1 MSRIPLLSC
10 EGIGKAYGIQPLFE
24 KLSVGLAEG
33 DRVGLVGPNG
43 SGKTTLLRILAGIE
57 PPDSGTRSLRRL
69 ARLGYV
75 PQDPTFRD
83 DRTIAAILSEIV
95 PVEQHEGFE
104 AAGRIAA
111 ALGRAGFTDP
121 RQTVGTL
128 SAGWRKRLAIAR
140 ELVTD
145 PDVLLMDEP
154 TNHLDVEG
162 ILWLEALLRTEVPA
176 YLVVSHDRYFLEHIA
191 SRVLELNRRFPGGLF
206 QVEGRYSD
214 YLLKREEA
222 LREQAAFQDTLANKV
237 RREVEWLRRGPKART
252 RKGQARVKAAGRLIQ
267 ELDAVRER
275 TVGATA
281 GIELMASGRQSKKLL
296 VARDLG
302 KAISGKRLLAGL
314 SVTLGPGMRVGLLG
328 PSGSGKTT
336 LLNLLAGILAPDS
349 GQIERAEG
357 LRVVRFDQDREG
369 LDPAVSLRRTLAPEG
384 DAVVYRDRSVHVVSW
399 AKRFLFRPEQLET
412 AVGRLSGGE
421 RARVLIARLMLQ
433 PADLLILD
441 EPTNDL
447 DIPTLEV
454 LEESL
459 ADFSG
464 ALVLVTRDRFLLERV
479 STIILALDGAGG
491 ATFFA
496 DYAQWEAA
504 REESSRE
511 EGGRV
516 EAPARAVAG
525 DQARPAVR
533 AGLDV
538 RRLTYLEKR
547 EWEQMEKTVLE
558 AEDALVSCRKAAE
571 DVSVASDPVAL
582 RERWQAL
589 EEAQNQVDRLYE
601 RWAELEEK
609 QR

>member
-1 MSRIPLLSC
+1 MSRLPLLSC
-10 EGIGKAYGIQPLFE
+10 EGISKAYGVHPLFE
-24 KLSVGLAEG
+24 GLSFGLAEG

-43 SGKTTLLRILAGIE
+43 SGKTTLLKVLAGIE
-57 PPDSGTRSLRRL
+57 PPDAGTRSQRRFT
-69 ARLGYV
+69 RLGYV
-75 PQDPTFRD
+75 PQDPTFPG
-83 DRTIAAILSEIV
+83 DRT
-95 PVEQHEGFE
+95 VEAVLTEALPAEQREGFE
-104 AAGRIAA
+104 TAGRVAA
-111 ALGRAGFTDP
+111 MLGRAGFTDS
-121 RQTVGTL
+121 RHTVGVL

-140 ELVTD
+140 ELVAA

-176 YLVVSHDRYFLEHIA
+176 YLVVSHDRYFLEHVA
-191 SRVLELNRRFPGGLF
+191 WRVLELNRCYAGGLF
-206 QVEGRYSD
+206 QAEGRYSD
-214 YLLKREEA
+214 YLVRRDEA
-222 LREQAAFQDTLANKV
+222 LREQAAYQDTLANKV

-267 ELDAVRER
+267 ELDEVRAR
-275 TVGATA
+275 DAGAAA
-281 GIELMASGRQSKKLL
+281 GIEFTASGRQSKKLL
-296 VARDLG
+296 LARDVAKTVG
-302 KAISGKRLLAGL
+302 GVRLLAGL
-314 SVTLGPGMRVGLLG
+314 NLTLTPGMRLGLLG
-328 PSGSGKTT
+328 ASGSGKST
-336 LLNLLAGILAPDS
+336 LLNLLAGTLAPDS

-369 LDPAVSLRRTLAPEG
+369 LDPAVSLRRALAPEG

-412 AVGRLSGGE
+412 TVGRLSGGE
-421 RARVLIARLMLQ
+421 QARILIARLMLQ

-459 ADFSG
+459 ADFPG

-479 STIILALDGAGG
+479 STLVLALDGTGG

-496 DYAQWEAA
+496 DYAQWESAHEEADRDVGDRIKAPARTAVETRTKPAA
-504 REESSRE
+504 RE
-511 EGGRV
+511 
-516 EAPARAVAG
+516 
-525 DQARPAVR
+525 
-533 AGLDV
+533 GLDV

-547 EWEQMEKTVLE
+547 DWEQMEQTILE
-558 AEDALVSCRKAAE
+558 AEEACAACQEAVE
-571 DVSVASDPVAL
+571 DPAVASDPIAL
-582 RERWQAL
+582 RERWAAL
-589 EEAQNQVDRLYE
+589 EAARTEVDRLYG